1 MNEYPVLPPY
11 DQIESF
17 LESER
22 KLLLSTMQFSADE
35 GEDSA
40 VRPLEQARQIFHLIK
55 DLQLV
60 LWEVFKPVPQLSE
73 YFSKDYLP
81 FPIFFQRDYIKEIC
95 FVSDFLFPDKDL
107 MAFCDQG
114 KFELAALQGHCEYL
128 KNWAKEKVANHLK
141 TQQFIKERFDIEAR
155 RSEIPCQCTQCSADF
170 RTKLREAIY
179 SDCLQEV
186 EETANL
192 LRNNL
197 HRDTQY
203 LSTIF
208 MEMQK
213 GLDRKLHSAR
223 TRLKRGT
230 FNKLEAQLK
239 GKIKGTFQYPSP
251 LANEYCEKTLT
262 PFFRQQLRN
271 EGLNPDLVD
280 KEEMDRF
287 YGQLARNIWRG
298 ERYLESELKKLIK
311 SILLLKRKD
320 ISATILKEYLG
331 EFWLHS
337 EARKMNRR
345 IIYHMGPTN
354 SGKTYHAIQA
364 LCKVPKGCYLAPLR
378 LLASELYDTMNGLG
392 VKTTLLTGEEVIE
405 VEDATHYSSTI
416 EMARFHEVFDCC
428 VIDEIQMITDPQR
441 GWAWTRALV
450 NIVANEIHICG
461 DHSALDLV
469 EQIVALCGDKLE
481 IKKYERMT
489 ELKVENSPTI
499 LGDLQRSDAVIVF
512 SRKKAL
518 QYKHDLERCGFNVSV
533 VYGRLSPE
541 VRREQAR
548 KFDEGETDIIV
559 STDAIAMG
567 MNLPIKRIVFTSLS
581 KHVDGQDF
589 DISDSEIK
597 QISGRAGRYKRFPV
611 GSVTCLTRVEDG
623 INRIREALKCE
634 LAQKKEC
641 MIGPDLDIFT
651 MVNRALHT
659 NALPELKLSEFLR
672 LFNTMTFK
680 KPFQCVDLKEMI
692 ELAEMV
698 EEADQQHNL
707 SNAEIFGFACAPVNL
722 GMIEHVEYY
731 MWILNHYANN
741 QTVFHEP
748 IEYQSHDIDY
758 LEVKIKCVELFQW
771 LSRHFSNKNFTFSE
785 LDLLDNKGRAIS
797 RLNEL
802 LSEKVVPTC
811 NSCGKQ
817 LPESSRFAICEECF
831 KQRRFTRRPRPDQE
845 HERGEQRNGR
855 RPGAS
860 RSAPASGEAAS
871 SSSAGPGVRR
881 PAKPKSP
888 LRRPGAAGKKS
899 GADGRKRSQKS
910 GKRFR

>member
-1 MNEYPVLPPY
+1 MNEYPQLPPY
-11 DQIESF
+11 AQIESF

-22 KLLLSTMQFSADE
+22 KVLLSTLQFSDTEE
-35 GEDSA
+35 GEELA
-40 VRPLEQARQIFHLIK
+40 VRPLDQAKAIFTEIKNLQIA
-55 DLQLV
+55 
-60 LWEVFKPVPQLSE
+60 LWEAFKDYPQLSE
-73 YFSKDYLP
+73 YFGKDFIP
-81 FPIFFQRDYIKEIC
+81 FPIFFQRDYIVDIC

-107 MAFCDQG
+107 MEFSKG
-114 KFELAALQGHCEYL
+114 NKLELAALQGHCAYL
-128 KNWAKEKVANHLK
+128 IQWATQKVDAHKE
-141 TQQFIKERFDIEAR
+141 TQVFLREKFDTEVR
-155 RSEIPCQCTQCSADF
+155 RSEITCQCTQCSADF
-170 RTKLREAIY
+170 RTKLREALY
-179 SDCLQEV
+179 FDCVQEI

-192 LRNNL
+192 LKNNL
-197 HRDTQY
+197 DRDIQY
-203 LSTIF
+203 LSTLF
-208 MEMQK
+208 LELQK
-213 GLDRKLHSAR
+213 GLDRKLHTAR
-223 TRLKRGT
+223 SRLKRGT
-230 FNKLEAQLK
+230 YNKLEGQ
-239 GKIKGTFQYPSP
+239 IKGRVKGVFQFPSA
-251 LANEYCEKTLT
+251 LAQEYCQKQLT
-262 PFFRQQLRN
+262 PFFRQKLRA
-271 EGLNPDLVD
+271 EGLNPDLIEQ
-280 KEEMDRF
+280 EELDRF
-287 YGQLARNIWRG
+287 YIQLSRNIWRG
-298 ERYLESELKKLIK
+298 ERYLEGELKKLIK
-311 SILLLKRKD
+311 SVLLLKRKD

-364 LCKVPKGCYLAPLR
+364 VCKVPKGCYLAPLR
-378 LLASELYDTMNGLG
+378 LLASELYDTMNQMG

-416 EMARFHEVFDCC
+416 EMARFNEVFDCC

-450 NIVANEIHICG
+450 NIVAQEIHICG

-481 IKKYERMT
+481 IKNYERMT
-489 ELKVENSPTI
+489 ELKVEDGQTI

-548 KFDEGETDIIV
+548 KFDENETDIIV

-567 MNLPIKRIVFTSLS
+567 MNLPIKRIVFTSLT
-581 KHVDGQDF
+581 KHIDGQDY
-589 DISDSEIK
+589 DISESEIK
-597 QISGRAGRYKRFPV
+597 QIAGRAGRYKRFPV

-623 INRIREALKCE
+623 INRIKEALKCD
-634 LAQKKEC
+634 LPQKKEC

-672 LFNTMTFK
+672 LFNTMSFK

-698 EEADQQHNL
+698 EEADQKHNL

-731 MWILNHYANN
+731 MWILNHYSNN
-741 QTVFHEP
+741 QGIFHEP

-771 LSRHFSNKNFTFSE
+771 LSRHFNNKNFNFSE
-785 LDLLDNKGRAIS
+785 LELLDNKGRAIS

-802 LSEKVVPTC
+802 LSEKVVPKC

-817 LPESSRFAICEECF
+817 LAENSRFAICEECF
-831 KQRRFTRRPRPDQE
+831 KQRRFTRRPSRPSGRVE
-845 HERGEQRNGR
+845 GNGGQASDR
-855 RPGAS
+855 KKPSSGQAARP
-860 RSAPASGEAAS
+860 S
-871 SSSAGPGVRR
+871 SSSTSSSRSSKGG
-881 PAKPKSP
+881 AK
-888 LRRPGAAGKKS
+888 
-899 GADGRKRSQKS
+899 GRGRSQKS
-910 GKRFR
+910 TKRFR